1 MKVLIE
7 NGAQVNA
14 RDKQGRTP
22 LYYASNYSTADS
34 VRLLLENEA
43 NINVFDIN
51 SKSSALHGIDDEEK
65 IKVLIE
71 FGANVNAINDQG
83 WTALHSILSTGTR
96 NCAKILIDNGAD
108 LTAKDNEG
116 QSPLFKAAKEG
127 NVECVQLLI
136 ENKANV
142 NEKDKDGQTPLLI
155 ATKQGFAECLQLLIE
170 SNANDNETDKSGRTA
185 LQVVEENLANDCEN
199 EENFRQ
205 CHDLLISASN

>member
-1 MKVLIE
+1 MLFQIIITKKIVENKIHVTGCVKVLIE

-71 FGANVNAINDQG
+71 FGANVNAI
-83 WTALHSILSTGTR
+83 
-96 NCAKILIDNGAD
+96 
-108 LTAKDNEG
+108 
-116 QSPLFKAAKEG
+116 
-127 NVECVQLLI
+127 
-136 ENKANV
+136 
-142 NEKDKDGQTPLLI
+142 DGLRCIPFYQPEQEI
-155 ATKQGFAECLQLLIE
+155 VRKF
-170 SNANDNETDKSGRTA
+170 
-185 LQVVEENLANDCEN
+185 
-199 EENFRQ
+199 
-205 CHDLLISASN
+205 